1 MKSGD
6 MLLFAMVF
14 YEEAYFIDVL
24 PQGKKAVFST
34 YNLLNIV
41 YDNWKELVAP
51 YEVKEAKTVI
61 DPIMTDEEIGKVRK
75 EGLTTFIN
83 VRDKVYLLDSR
94 TQIAVAR
101 LTG

>member
-1 MKSGD
+1 M
-6 MLLFAMVF
+6 FAMVF

-34 YNLLNIV
+34 YNLLNIF

-94 TQIAVAR
+94 TRIAVAR